1 MNAGSLLSGHFFFF
15 LAHFSACGPGVLV
28 LVTKVF
34 WHNIILLNSS
44 RKRKRERALW
54 DGISIWYGY
63 NVMQDCRLM
72 ASRYNILCTD
82 GEQPFIKT
90 VIINQEMVSP
100 WIDRITF
107 TNQSDPNLKH
117 QKSARQIT
125 FPLTSRHPQAKKK
138 KKIWLWAYNS
148 HVLVKSFTQ

>member
-1 MNAGSLLSGHFFFF
+1 MDNIWTQGLCCLGIFFFF
-15 LAHFSACGPGVLV
+15 FGAFFSLRTGRPCVGDESFLAQYNSIELFK
-28 LVTKVF
+28 TK
-34 WHNIILLNSS
+34 
-44 RKRKRERALW
+44 KREKEHFETEFPF
-54 DGISIWYGY
+54 DIGY

-72 ASRYNILCTD
+72 ASRYILCTD

-125 FPLTSRHPQAKKK
+125 FPLDIHKQKKK
-138 KKIWLWAYNS
+138 KKFDSGRTIL
-148 HVLVKSFTQ
+148 TC